1 MIQSFA
7 PTGKLR
13 VGINVGNPILAK
25 LDAASQKPIGVS
37 VDLATE
43 LAKLLGVPVEYEVFD
58 AAGKS
63 VEALSTEK
71 VDIGFLQWTLCVRMP
86 SLSLHHMC

>member
-7 PTGKLR
+7 PTGKLL
-13 VGINVGNPILAK
+13 VGINIGNPILAK

-37 VDLATE
+37 VDLAAE
-43 LAKLLGVPVEYEVFD
+43 LAKRLGVSVEYVVFD

-63 VEALSTEK
+63 VEALSTE
-71 VDIGFLQWTLCVRMP
+71 
-86 SLSLHHMC
+86 